1 MRKSEVKKYYDNY
14 INEQYSIGV
23 NDRIF
28 LMYEKLKS
36 LGLSSTS
43 SVIELGCGIG
53 VVTHLIRKTVTV
65 GKIESI
71 DISGESI
78 EFAKDKIKND
88 NVSFYQGDVTEYTP
102 KIKQADFVTLF
113 DVIEHIPIELHE
125 N

>member
-1 MRKSEVKKYYDNY
+1 MKKIKIYADGADYKEILKLNKSSLIKGFTTNPSLMRKSEVKKYYDNY

-71 DISGESI
+71 DIDDESDFI
-78 EFAKDKIKND
+78 IAQ
-88 NVSFYQGDVTEYTP
+88 SLLGD
-102 KIKQADFVTLF
+102 I
-113 DVIEHIPIELHE
+113 
-125 N
+125 